1 MKITHYYRY
10 NSRVAE
16 VYGLPLAEIETR
28 HIRGDYPFKEDG
40 DDPSIGE
47 WMQPKGL
54 MSKIYNADKVWR
66 KIGDNPIE
74 VYKSRDGS
82 YEFDETEFA
91 QMLFLA
97 EIAGPVSLGA

>member
-10 NSRVAE
+10 NSHIAE
-16 VYGLPLAEIETR
+16 AYGLPLAEIETR
-28 HIRGDYPFKEDG
+28 HIGGDYPFNDDK

-47 WMQPKGL
+47 WMRPQGSMRK
-54 MSKIYNADKVWR
+54 MYNADKVWR
-66 KIGDNPIE
+66 KIGDKPIE

-82 YEFDETEFA
+82 YEFDEQEFI